1 MIKDNKSK
9 IFSMSGFSFI
19 TKIHDDNFATITMNG
34 ILKIFLGKKPFNCLK
49 QKQITKTTELYNIKE
64 IIFQKDSLNK
74 PKEKNNNNNTKV
86 INHKI
91 YLLLYAKDILIYS
104 FENNYQK
111 SFLIQKIDN
120 KNYIGALI
128 QLDNKN
134 IIFLDKLNKI
144 NLMIYI
150 QEKKN
155 FFQNEITQLKINNK
169 INNTFIL
176 SFIELDKNI
185 VLTTSTTKH
194 PLGEDIIRIYKLE
207 NNGKNSSLK
216 IIKNFNGFSSAIF
229 ENNVTKLESKKTICI
244 AINYYIKNN
253 SILENNCILLLNY
266 EFLEITTILQINCCV
281 NSIFNF
287 SLILEDN
294 NFKRSYDYIMISQFK
309 GNNNK
314 INKKSADN
322 CRFID
327 FYVFEPKYEYEPLL
341 IEEKRI
347 ITKSSIDITNSF
359 IINKNYLVIF
369 QTDQINIYLL
379 KTK

>member
-9 IFSMSGFSFI
+9 VFSMSGFSFI

-64 IIFQKDSLNK
+64 IIIQKDSLNK
-74 PKEKNNNNNTKV
+74 SKEKNDNNTNV
-86 INHKI
+86 INHKV

-128 QLDNKN
+128 QLENRN

-150 QEKKN
+150 QENKK
-155 FFQNEITQLKINNK
+155 FFHNEITQPKINNK

-194 PLGEDIIRIYKLE
+194 PLGEDIIRIYRLE

-229 ENNVTKLESKKTICI
+229 ENNVIKLESKKTICI

-253 SILENNCILLLNY
+253 IILENNCILLLNY

-287 SLILEDN
+287 SLILEGND
-294 NFKRSYDYIMISQFK
+294 FKRSYDYIMISQFK

-314 INKKSADN
+314 INKKSVDN
-322 CRFID
+322 YRFID

-341 IEEKRI
+341 IEEERI

>member
-1 MIKDNKSK
+1 M
-9 IFSMSGFSFI
+9 
-19 TKIHDDNFATITMNG
+19 
-34 ILKIFLGKKPFNCLK
+34 
-49 QKQITKTTELYNIKE
+49 
-64 IIFQKDSLNK
+64 
-74 PKEKNNNNNTKV
+74 
-86 INHKI
+86 
-91 YLLLYAKDILIYS
+91 
-104 FENNYQK
+104 
-111 SFLIQKIDN
+111 
-120 KNYIGALI
+120 
-128 QLDNKN
+128 
-134 IIFLDKLNKI
+134 
-144 NLMIYI
+144 
-150 QEKKN
+150 
-155 FFQNEITQLKINNK
+155 
-169 INNTFIL
+169 
-176 SFIELDKNI
+176 
-185 VLTTSTTKH
+185 
-194 PLGEDIIRIYKLE
+194 
-207 NNGKNSSLK
+207 K

-341 IEEKRI
+341 I
-347 ITKSSIDITNSF
+347 F
-359 IINKNYLVIF
+359 
-369 QTDQINIYLL
+369 
-379 KTK
+379 

>member
-9 IFSMSGFSFI
+9 VFSMSGFSFI

-64 IIFQKDSLNK
+64 IIIQKDSLNK
-74 PKEKNNNNNTKV
+74 SKEKNDNNTNV
-86 INHKI
+86 INHKV

-128 QLDNKN
+128 QLENRN

-150 QEKKN
+150 QENKK
-155 FFQNEITQLKINNK
+155 FFHNEITQPKINNK

-194 PLGEDIIRIYKLE
+194 PLGEDIIRIYRLE

-229 ENNVTKLESKKTICI
+229 ENNVTKLESKKTVCI
-244 AINYYIKNN
+244 AINYYIKN
-253 SILENNCILLLNY
+253 
-266 EFLEITTILQINCCV
+266 TV
-281 NSIFNF
+281 
-287 SLILEDN
+287 
-294 NFKRSYDYIMISQFK
+294 K
-309 GNNNK
+309 NK
-314 INKKSADN
+314 
-322 CRFID
+322 
-327 FYVFEPKYEYEPLL
+327 
-341 IEEKRI
+341 
-347 ITKSSIDITNSF
+347 
-359 IINKNYLVIF
+359 F
-369 QTDQINIYLL
+369 Q
-379 KTK
+379 